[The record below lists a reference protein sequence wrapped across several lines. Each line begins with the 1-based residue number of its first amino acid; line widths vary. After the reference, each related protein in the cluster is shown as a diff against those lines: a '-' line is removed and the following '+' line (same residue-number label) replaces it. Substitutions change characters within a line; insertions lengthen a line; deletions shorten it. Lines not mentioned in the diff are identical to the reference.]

1 MNGAHS
7 AAFLWGVE
15 GYCFLGCPV
24 VLAHPLFSTPPW
36 GCIGAAEALLC
47 LQGLVG
53 SEVWAP
59 PFSLSIL
66 PPAFHTLVL
75 LQAPSALRDSQEKV
89 GATSHAHGISKLQG
103 THVSF
108 SWHYYCLSLAVQG
121 GAADSTAQQAPGWGG
136 KYQLPPLVGTPRIS
150 TSDSLEPLSLKLY
163 VL

>member
-1 MNGAHS
+1 MVHTLLPFCGVSRGTAS
-7 AAFLWGVE
+7 WAVLW
-15 GYCFLGCPV
+15 FWPILSS
-24 VLAHPLFSTPPW
+24 LHLH
-36 GCIGAAEALLC
+36 GAAEALLC